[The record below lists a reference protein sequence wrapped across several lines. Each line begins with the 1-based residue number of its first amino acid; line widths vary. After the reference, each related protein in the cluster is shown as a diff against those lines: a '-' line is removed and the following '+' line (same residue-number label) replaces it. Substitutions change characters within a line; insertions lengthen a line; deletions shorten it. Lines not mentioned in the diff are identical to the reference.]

1 MKFSFILRNFNEI
14 FRKDV
19 AYDNIKSHK
28 KPGLYPLSTR
38 DTFGKT
44 TNLLRVNAG
53 IVNNNAFESFKYIA
67 KLLENAVVD
76 GNNTILKNATIAV
89 LLKYLRNFWRSLE
102 MPLINWKVELKLGRT
117 IVS

>member
-1 MKFSFILRNFNEI
+1 MKFSGKMWLMIILKATKNQDFT
-14 FRKDV
+14 
-19 AYDNIKSHK
+19 
-28 KPGLYPLSTR
+28 LSTR

-53 IVNNNAFESFKYIA
+53 IGNNNAFESFKYIA

-117 IVS
+117 IAF